1 MNIVPRFMSD
11 WDESCKKLSRAVLGG
26 KHLAGA
32 DHFGGD
38 GGGGAASLPSTPC
51 CFHFWGRVLQRAFQ
65 LVHERALV
73 FQIAGSFWR
82 DTESQQLTHETKV
95 SAVPTWNWRSW
106 RDPRELPVSSLHW
119 NLEEAG
125 SNTSKGMGQVRRI
138 CFNSCECMWM
148 TRRVPVATDREGQ

>member
-1 MNIVPRFMSD
+1 MKAVRNYPERFWEGSTWQEQIILVEMVGVGQLLFPAHPVVFTS
-11 WDESCKKLSRAVLGG
+11 
-26 KHLAGA
+26 
-32 DHFGGD
+32 
-38 GGGGAASLPSTPC
+38 GGG
-51 CFHFWGRVLQRAFQ
+51 CFRAFQ

-106 RDPRELPVSSLHW
+106 RGPRELPVSSLHW

-148 TRRVPVATDREGQ
+148 TRRVHVATDREGQ